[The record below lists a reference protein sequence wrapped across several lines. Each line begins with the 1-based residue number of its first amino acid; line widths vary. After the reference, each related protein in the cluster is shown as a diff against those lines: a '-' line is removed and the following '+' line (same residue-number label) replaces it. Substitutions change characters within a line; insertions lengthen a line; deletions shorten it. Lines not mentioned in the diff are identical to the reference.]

1 MWRSPYHIEPLRED
15 RNYIRPR
22 VQEPRGSP
30 SDGGP
35 WRRASEVAIL
45 LCKRPGIVFGTGTE
59 EGIFVES
66 LRRAPPKPSRFFDRS
81 TNGGGHRPPRCP
93 VTGDTMIPLSEFPTI
108 DATLNATSALLL
120 TLGYFCIR
128 RKKIQ
133 AHKVCMLSAFAT
145 SSLFLG
151 CYIWYHAHHGVTR
164 FARQGAVRDLY
175 LALLG
180 SHTILAVV
188 IVPLI
193 LTTLYRA
200 WCGRFER
207 HKKIARW
214 TLPLWFY
221 VSVTGVVVYWMLY
234 HVYAQVA
241 AR

>member
-1 MWRSPYHIEPLRED
+1 MHSERY
-15 RNYIRPR
+15 
-22 VQEPRGSP
+22 Q
-30 SDGGP
+30 
-35 WRRASEVAIL
+35 RAL
-45 LCKRPGIVFGTGTE
+45 IV
-59 EGIFVES
+59 S
-66 LRRAPPKPSRFFDRS
+66 
-81 TNGGGHRPPRCP
+81 
-93 VTGDTMIPLSEFPTI
+93 
-108 DATLNATSALLL
+108 
-120 TLGYFCIR
+120 GYFFIR
-128 RKKIQ
+128 RKRIQ
-133 AHKVCMLSAFAT
+133 AHKACMLSAFAT

-151 CYIWYHAHHGVTR
+151 CYIWYHTHHGVTR
-164 FARQGAVRDLY
+164 FSTQGAVRDLY

-200 WCGRFER
+200 WRGRFER

-234 HVYAQVA
+234 HLYAQVA

>member
-1 MWRSPYHIEPLRED
+1 M
-15 RNYIRPR
+15 
-22 VQEPRGSP
+22 GS
-30 SDGGP
+30 
-35 WRRASEVAIL
+35 AV
-45 LCKRPGIVFGTGTE
+45 
-59 EGIFVES
+59 
-66 LRRAPPKPSRFFDRS
+66 APPAALF
-81 TNGGGHRPPRCP
+81 
-93 VTGDTMIPLSEFPTI
+93 TGDKMIPLSEFPAI

-120 TLGYFCIR
+120 TLGYFFIR

-133 AHKVCMLSAFAT
+133 AHKVCMLSAFTA

-175 LALLG
+175 RALLG

-193 LTTLYRA
+193 LATLYRA
-200 WCGRFER
+200 WRGRFER
-207 HKKIARW
+207 HNKIARW

-221 VSVTGVVVYWMLY
+221 VSVTGVVFYWMLY
-234 HVYAQVA
+234 HLYAQVA